1 MSPANEVRYSERET
15 QAAAP
20 AYPRG
25 EPATPPEPEYSK
37 LERTGRN
44 RIFYQEDPRA
54 KSPAL
59 AMVLSLMP
67 GLGQVYLGYYQQG
80 FVNVLVVASIIA
92 ALASG
97 QLPGYLLP
105 LLGVFLAFFWLYNL
119 VDAGRRASL
128 YNQALTGLGPLEMP
142 GGLNLY
148 ESGGSIAGG
157 AALIAVGLLF
167 FAHTRFGM
175 SLEWLEQW
183 WPVALILM
191 GAYLLYRAYREH
203 KNKTQ
208 VPPVTGTT
216 QQ

>member
-1 MSPANEVRYSERET
+1 MSPANEARYSERDA

-20 AYPRG
+20 SYPRG
-25 EPATPPEPEYSK
+25 EPGHLPGPEYSQQGQM
-37 LERTGRN
+37 GR
-44 RIFYQEDPRA
+44 RGVFYQEDPRA

-67 GLGQVYLGYYQQG
+67 GLGQVYLGFYQQG
-80 FVNVLVVASIIA
+80 FVNILVVASIIT
-92 ALASG
+92 ALARG
-97 QLPGYLLP
+97 IPGYLEP

-119 VDAGRRASL
+119 VDAGRRASF
-128 YNQALTGLGPLEMP
+128 YNQALAGLGPLEMP

-148 ESGGSIAGG
+148 ESSGSIAGG

-208 VPPVTGTT
+208 VPPEAGTA
-216 QQ
+216 

>member
-1 MSPANEVRYSERET
+1 MSPANDVRYSERET

-25 EPATPPEPEYSK
+25 EPVTPPGPEFSK
-37 LERTGRN
+37 LGRTGRDQV
-44 RIFYQEDPRA
+44 FYREDPRA

-80 FVNVLVVASIIA
+80 FVNILVVASIIA
-92 ALASG
+92 ALVRG
-97 QLPGYLLP
+97 VPFYVQP

-142 GGLNLY
+142 GGFKMY

-167 FAHTRFGM
+167 FAHTRFGI
-175 SLEWLEQW
+175 SLEWLDQW

-191 GAYLLYRAYREH
+191 GAFLLYRAYHEH

-208 VPPVTGTT
+208 VPPVTRTT
-216 QQ
+216 EQ